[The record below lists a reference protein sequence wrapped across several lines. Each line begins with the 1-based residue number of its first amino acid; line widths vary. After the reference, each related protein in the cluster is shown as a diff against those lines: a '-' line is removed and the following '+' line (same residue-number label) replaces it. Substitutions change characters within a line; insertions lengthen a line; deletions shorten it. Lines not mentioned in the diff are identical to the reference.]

1 MKRRQLLVV
10 LSGAAAVA
18 TGLLSWS
25 VVAYAAALSDNGMR
39 PSSER
44 TPPSADALLQ
54 AGIAAQQN
62 DDPQGASRFYGV
74 VLTMD
79 PRNKAAWY
87 NLGVIAHQDGRTAD
101 ARRAY
106 EKALKID
113 PAFPSALYN
122 EALLLKSSDPDLA
135 MGLLERAVGADPQA
149 ATAHLELGDLWVRKH
164 RDREAAEE
172 FRSAVAADPALL
184 SQVPESFRD
193 SLRPAPAPSPAGS
206 PR

>member
-1 MKRRQLLVV
+1 MVV

-25 VVAYAAALSDNGMR
+25 VLACAAALPDSGT

-62 DDPQGASRFYGV
+62 NDPQGASRLYGV
-74 VLTMD
+74 VLALE
-79 PRNKAAWY
+79 PRNKTAWY
-87 NLGVIAHQDGRTAD
+87 NLGVVAHQDGRTAD

-122 EALLLKSSDPDLA
+122 EALLLKASDPDLA
-135 MGLLERAVGADPQA
+135 MGLLERAVGADPGA
-149 ATAHLELGDLWVRKH
+149 ATAHLQLGDLWVRKN
-164 RDREAAEE
+164 RNREAAEE
-172 FRSAVAADPALL
+172 FRSAVTADPALL
-184 SQVPESFRD
+184 SQVPESFRA
-193 SLRPAPAPSPAGS
+193 SVRPAPAPSPAGS

>member
-25 VVAYAAALSDNGMR
+25 VLACAAALPDAGT
-39 PSSER
+39 PSAKR

-62 DDPQGASRFYGV
+62 HDPQGASRFYGV
-74 VLTMD
+74 VLALD

-122 EALLLKSSDPDLA
+122 EALLLKAGDPDLA
-135 MGLLERAVGADPQA
+135 MGLLERAVGADPSA
-149 ATAHLELGDLWVRKH
+149 ATAHLHLGDLWVRKN
-164 RDREAAEE
+164 RKQEAAEE
-172 FRSAVAADPALL
+172 YRSAVAADPALL
-184 SQVPESFRD
+184 SQVPEPFRT
-193 SLRPAPAPSPAGS
+193 SLRPAPAPSTAGS

>member
-25 VVAYAAALSDNGMR
+25 VLACAAAFPDSGS
-39 PSSER
+39 PSPER

-62 DDPQGASRFYGV
+62 NDPQGASRFYGV
-74 VLTMD
+74 VLTLD
-79 PRNKAAWY
+79 PRNKTAWY
-87 NLGVIAHQDGRTAD
+87 NLGVIAHQDGRSAD

-106 EKALKID
+106 EKALTID

-122 EALLLKSSDPDLA
+122 EALLVKSSDPDLA
-135 MGLLERAVGADPQA
+135 MGLLQRAVGADPGGA
-149 ATAHLELGDLWVRKH
+149 ATAHLHLGDLWIRKN
-164 RDREAAEE
+164 RKQEAAEE

-184 SQVPESFRD
+184 PQVPESFRA

>member
-18 TGLLSWS
+18 TALMSWS
-25 VVAYAAALSDNGMR
+25 VAAYSAAVSKAEAR
-39 PSSER
+39 ASSR
-44 TPPSADALLQ
+44 TTPPNADALLQ

-62 DDPQGASRFYGV
+62 NDPQEASRFYGV
-74 VLTMD
+74 VLTLD

-101 ARRAY
+101 ARKAY

-113 PAFPSALYN
+113 PAFSSALYN

-135 MGLLERAVGADPQA
+135 MGLLERAVGADPRA
-149 ATAHLELGDLWVRKH
+149 ATAHLHLGDLWVRKN

-184 SQVPESFRD
+184 SQVPDSFRD
-193 SLRPAPAPSPAGS
+193 SLRPEPAPSPAGS